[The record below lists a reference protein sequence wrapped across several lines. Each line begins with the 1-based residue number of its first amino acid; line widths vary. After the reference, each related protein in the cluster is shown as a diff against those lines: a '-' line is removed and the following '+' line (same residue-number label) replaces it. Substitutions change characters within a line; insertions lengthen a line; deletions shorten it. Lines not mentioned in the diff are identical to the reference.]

1 MTDHQPFT
9 PDWTLR
15 PGILLRELLRER
27 DISTAQLAVG
37 SGLHY
42 PVVLAVLGGTARID
56 ENIAWA
62 IALATGTS
70 AATWLNAQANYDAD
84 LERGARDVSGEHEDD

>member
-15 PGILLRELLRER
+15 PGILLRDFLRARGMSSAELSVR
-27 DISTAQLAVG
+27 
-37 SGLHY
+37 SGLYY
-42 PVVLAVLGGTARID
+42 PVVLAVLDGTASID
-56 ENIAWA
+56 VGIAWG
-62 IALATGTS
+62 IGQATGTS

-84 LERGARDVSGEHEDD
+84 LERGATDVSGEHEGD